1 MPKGVNQAILG
12 VWITIGLSVLAA
24 LFNRWSEVI
33 TAGEFVVYIVIY
45 ALFCIFPY
53 KLGKGSNPTRW
64 IYIILTGVSWLFS
77 IGDIG
82 SNMTKADLIVSIIMF
97 PIEIFII
104 VKLFQSEASQWFLQ
118 ESK

>member
-1 MPKGVNQAILG
+1 MPNGVNQAILG
-12 VWITIGLSVLAA
+12 VWMTIGLSVFTA
-24 LFNRWSEVI
+24 LFNRWFDVI
-33 TAGEFVVYIVIY
+33 TADMFVVYIVSY

-53 KLGKGSNPTRW
+53 KLGKGSNLTRW
-64 IYIILTGVSWLFS
+64 IYTILTGVSWLL
-77 IGDIG
+77 ILGDVG
-82 SNMTKADLIVSIIMF
+82 GNMPKADLVVSIIMF